1 MENKMKQSVE
11 CNDCLFLAHAAD
23 NDVFTIRC
31 RENLCSIESP
41 LVGYEKNYEKMW
53 SFIQLLIQQGL

>member
-1 MENKMKQSVE
+1 MEEQMKRSVI
-11 CNDCLFLAHAAD
+11 CNDYLFLVHAAD

-41 LVGYEKNYEKMW
+41 LVGHKRNYEKMW